1 MICLVEM
8 PDPASA
14 SLGKLSK
21 FLVSR
26 GQSVP
31 SDMKRELAALGA
43 PRQLERSPGAVTR
56 TPQKVINNLN
66 PNGSRNSSLPSD
78 NQIKDDVIRVFRSQE
93 PKFMNKDRAISLIVD
108 DIEKVKMGV
117 SPQYLPRTEVS
128 KYIQENKTKSTND
141 PSSNVLDI
149 KAKTVDK
156 SVAPLTASGGTRYA
170 RGDAQDFDKDL
181 SSGKLQRVGDKS
193 YFGWTD
199 SYGSGAKAVGEG
211 SYGTVI
217 KNKDGTFVKR
227 GAISDTEAGLIK
239 ELGKKD
245 LGPKLVAA
253 DINGKHSWHNED
265 FVDIRNGRIAMTQV
279 AGTPMGERTGP
290 SDEFGGKK
298 AADVYWKALGDLHRL
313 GIAHNDAHIE
323 NIMVDDNGKGRWVD
337 LGLAQKNPKAA
348 FAEAYGAFSPGARKE
363 YSKAGNWQTPRWD
376 ATGIKEWSKEES
388 FRPGSGEFFQWKYP
402 VFGRVLA
409 NQSKVADELRQM
421 GFSKGEIAQIQ
432 NTSIRSPLN
441 VYEEGPWA
449 KLNNAQAQKLIN
461 TLYDGI

>member
-1 MICLVEM
+1 MAFGQPTASGIRAAKSRATGGGRKRCKKGKNCSAACIQAGMYCLVEM
-8 PDPASA
+8 PEPAAA

-26 GQSVP
+26 GRSVP

-43 PRQLERSPGAVTR
+43 PR
-56 TPQKVINNLN
+56 TPQ
-66 PNGSRNSSLPSD
+66 
-78 NQIKDDVIRVFRSQE
+78 
-93 PKFMNKDRAISLIVD
+93 A
-108 DIEKVKMGV
+108 MGGG
-117 SPQYLPRTEVS
+117 
-128 KYIQENKTKSTND
+128 D
-141 PSSNVLDI
+141 VLDV

-170 RGDAQDFDKDL
+170 RGDAQDFDQDL

-193 YFGWTD
+193 YLGWTD

-217 KNKDGTFVKR
+217 KNKDGTYVKR
-227 GAISDTEAGLIK
+227 GAISDTEADLIK

-245 LGPKLVAA
+245 LGPNLVAA
-253 DINGKHSWHNED
+253 DINGKHSWQSEN

-279 AGTPMGERTGP
+279 AGTPMGEQTGP
-290 SDEFGGKK
+290 SDNFGGKK

-323 NIMVDDNGKGRWVD
+323 NIMVDDKGKGRWVD

-348 FAEAYGAFSPGARKE
+348 FAEAYGAFSPAARRE
-363 YSKAGNWQTPRWD
+363 FSRGGNWQTPRWD
-376 ATGIKEWSKEES
+376 ATGIKEWSKEET
-388 FRPGSGEFFQWKYP
+388 FRPGSGEFFKWKYP

-421 GFSKGEIAQIQ
+421 GFSRGEIAQIQ
-432 NTSIRSPLN
+432 NTSIRSPLS

-449 KLNNAQAQKLIN
+449 KLTNAQAQKLIN

>member
-1 MICLVEM
+1 LKEES
-8 PDPASA
+8 PSN
-14 SLGKLSK
+14 LGMS
-21 FLVSR
+21 
-26 GQSVP
+26 
-31 SDMKRELAALGA
+31 KREFDSFLKEGGAL
-43 PRQLERSPGAVTR
+43 
-56 TPQKVINNLN
+56 QK
-66 PNGSRNSSLPSD
+66 
-78 NQIKDDVIRVFRSQE
+78 
-93 PKFMNKDRAISLIVD
+93 
-108 DIEKVKMGV
+108 
-117 SPQYLPRTEVS
+117 EVS
-128 KYIQENKTKSTND
+128 GFLTNQR
-141 PSSNVLDI
+141 
-149 KAKTVDK
+149 AYE
-156 SVAPLTASGGTRYA
+156 VAQTASGGTRYA
-170 RGDAQDFDKDL
+170 RGDAQDFDQDL
-181 SSGKLQRVGDKS
+181 RSGKLQRVGDKS
-193 YFGWTD
+193 YLGWTD
-199 SYGSGAKAVGEG
+199 SYESGAKAVGEG
-211 SYGTVI
+211 SYGSVI
-217 KNKDGTFVKR
+217 KNPDGTFVKR

-245 LGPKLVAA
+245 LGPKLIAA
-253 DINGKHSWHNED
+253 DVNGKHDWHNED

-323 NIMVDDNGKGRWVD
+323 NIMVDDKGKGRWVD

-376 ATGIKEWSKEES
+376 ATGIKEWSKEEA

-409 NQSKVADELRQM
+409 NQSRVADELRQM
-421 GFSKGEIAQIQ
+421 GFSKSEIEQIQ

>member
-1 MICLVEM
+1 MYCLVEM
-8 PDPASA
+8 PEPAGV
-14 SLGKLSK
+14 SLGKVSK

-43 PRQLERSPGAVTR
+43 PR
-56 TPQKVINNLN
+56 TPQ
-66 PNGSRNSSLPSD
+66 
-78 NQIKDDVIRVFRSQE
+78 
-93 PKFMNKDRAISLIVD
+93 A
-108 DIEKVKMGV
+108 MGAG
-117 SPQYLPRTEVS
+117 
-128 KYIQENKTKSTND
+128 D
-141 PSSNVLDI
+141 VLDV

-170 RGDAQDFDKDL
+170 RGDAQDFDQDL

-193 YFGWTD
+193 YFGWTE

-217 KNKDGTFVKR
+217 KNKDGTYVKR
-227 GAISDTEAGLIK
+227 GAISDTEADLIK

-245 LGPKLVAA
+245 LGPNLVAA

-279 AGTPMGERTGP
+279 AGTPMGEQTGP
-290 SDEFGGKK
+290 SDNFGGKK

-323 NIMVDDNGKGRWVD
+323 NIMVDDKGKGRWVD

-348 FAEAYGAFSPGARKE
+348 LAEAYGAFSRGARQDS
-363 YSKAGNWQTPRWD
+363 SKVGNWQTPRWD
-376 ATGIKEWSKEES
+376 ATGIKEWSKEEA

-432 NTSIRSPLN
+432 NTSIRSPLS

-449 KLNNAQAQKLIN
+449 KLSNAQAQKLIN

>member
-1 MICLVEM
+1 M
-8 PDPASA
+8 
-14 SLGKLSK
+14 
-21 FLVSR
+21 
-26 GQSVP
+26 
-31 SDMKRELAALGA
+31 GA
-43 PRQLERSPGAVTR
+43 G
-56 TPQKVINNLN
+56 
-66 PNGSRNSSLPSD
+66 D
-78 NQIKDDVIRVFRSQE
+78 
-93 PKFMNKDRAISLIVD
+93 
-108 DIEKVKMGV
+108 
-117 SPQYLPRTEVS
+117 
-128 KYIQENKTKSTND
+128 
-141 PSSNVLDI
+141 VLDV

-170 RGDAQDFDKDL
+170 RGDAQDFDQDL

-193 YFGWTD
+193 YLGWTD

-211 SYGTVI
+211 SYGTVV

-227 GAISDTEAGLIK
+227 GAISDTEADLIK

-245 LGPKLVAA
+245 LGPNLVAA

-265 FVDIRNGRIAMTQV
+265 FVNIRNGRIAMTQV
-279 AGTPMGERTGP
+279 PGTPMGEQTGP
-290 SDEFGGKK
+290 SDNFGGKK
-298 AADVYWKALGDLHRL
+298 AADIYWKALGDLHRL

-323 NIMVDDNGKGRWVD
+323 NIMVDDKGKGRWVD

-348 FAEAYGAFSPGARKE
+348 LAEAYGAFSPGARQDS
-363 YSKAGNWQTPRWD
+363 SKVGNWQTPRWD
-376 ATGIKEWSKEES
+376 ATGIKEWSKEEA

-421 GFSKGEIAQIQ
+421 GFFKGEIAQIQ

-449 KLNNAQAQKLIN
+449 KLSNAQAQKLIN